1 MHFYKS
7 LVQVNPTSQASHKIL
22 DPITFQD
29 PLSLRLFY
37 GSKCLFSFQK
47 ENKNR
52 KATSPTQPTSLAIP
66 LTLEFFKV
74 LGVLSGI
81 AGFLET
87 RDAKGSYMWY
97 SDRMTH
103 ARRQCS
109 FSMDSGRKRRGRYAS
124 RLQCL
129 KSQRQS
135 QHNPRAQNAKNM
147 QKRALRKPNI

>member
-1 MHFYKS
+1 MQHLLLNLGDCFLNLKLNS
-7 LVQVNPTSQASHKIL
+7 HIAS
-22 DPITFQD
+22 
-29 PLSLRLFY
+29 
-37 GSKCLFSFQK
+37 CLFPSSFLHQK
-47 ENKNR
+47 SR
-52 KATSPTQPTSLAIP
+52 H
-66 LTLEFFKV
+66 LEFFKV

-124 RLQCL
+124 RL
-129 KSQRQS
+129 
-135 QHNPRAQNAKNM
+135 
-147 QKRALRKPNI
+147 

>member
-1 MHFYKS
+1 MVGLRQKVPRRITTILCSSNYTDTSNLYTFKNHYSELITVLHPSFTGQHVFLLESEKKKKPERATPQTY
-7 LVQVNPTSQASHKIL
+7 PTSSV
-22 DPITFQD
+22 
-29 PLSLRLFY
+29 
-37 GSKCLFSFQK
+37 
-47 ENKNR
+47 
-52 KATSPTQPTSLAIP
+52 IP

-109 FSMDSGRKRRGRYAS
+109 FSMDSGRRRRGRYAS
-124 RLQCL
+124 RL
-129 KSQRQS
+129 
-135 QHNPRAQNAKNM
+135 
-147 QKRALRKPNI
+147 